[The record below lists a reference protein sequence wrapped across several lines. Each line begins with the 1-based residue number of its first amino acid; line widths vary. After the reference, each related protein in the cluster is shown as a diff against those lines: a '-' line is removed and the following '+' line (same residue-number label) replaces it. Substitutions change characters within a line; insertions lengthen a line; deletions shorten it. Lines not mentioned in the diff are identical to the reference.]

1 MKIFKYV
8 LLPLVFSLM
17 AFSTAHKFYVSVTQ
31 IDYIE
36 DKQSVQ
42 IISRIFVDDFE
53 SLIRERYDNA
63 IVLEENN
70 ESEKVDLYI
79 ERYLKSKIK
88 VKINNEDVIA
98 HFIGK
103 EYELDIM
110 YCYLEIENVE
120 EIKSFEV
127 TNQILFDMFQE
138 QQNIVRTNIN
148 SKQKSYMLTTQND
161 KAQLSYE

>member
-1 MKIFKYV
+1 
-8 LLPLVFSLM
+8 M
-17 AFSTAHKFYVSVTQ
+17 AFASAHKFYVSVTQ
-31 IDYIE
+31 IDYIK

-53 SLIRERYDNA
+53 NLIRERYDNSIA
-63 IVLEENN
+63 LEENS

-88 VKINNEDVIA
+88 IKINDQDVTF

-148 SKQKSYMLTTQND
+148 SKQKSFMLTTQND
-161 KAQLSYE
+161 KAQLSFE

>member
-1 MKIFKYV
+1 MKAFKYV
-8 LLPLVFSLM
+8 LLLLVFGLM
-17 AFSTAHKFYVSVTQ
+17 AFTTSHKFYVSVTQ

-53 SLIRERYDNA
+53 NLIRERYDNSIA
-63 IVLEENN
+63 FEENN

-88 VKINNEDVIA
+88 IKINDQDVTF
-98 HFIGK
+98 HFLGK

-127 TNQILFDMFQE
+127 TNQILFDMFQN
-138 QQNIVRTNIN
+138 QQNIVRTDIN
-148 SKQKSYMLTTQND
+148 SKQKSFMLTSQND
-161 KAQLSYE
+161 KVQLSFE